1 MTNPWKTFAGLIM
14 ALLCGLLIAFA
25 LPLASVAQQPP
36 AESGSS
42 SVDADREA
50 DTLQKSSFWMD
61 QKLRLSKE
69 LLTGL
74 ATGDFHTIGKSAE
87 VMRGLN
93 RVEKFVRRGPEGY
106 RDYLRQFNMANQA
119 LVDAAAN
126 ENLEAATLA
135 FNQMTISCVN
145 CHKHLRAAE

>member
-1 MTNPWKTFAGLIM
+1 MKRTGTVA
-14 ALLCGLLIAFA
+14 ALWTLVTCVSLVVLVLSA
-25 LPLASVAQQPP
+25 ASVAQQPP
-36 AESGSS
+36 AESE
-42 SVDADREA
+42 VDLLDADVRAGDES
-50 DTLQKSSFWMD
+50 QQGSFWMD

-74 ATGDFHTIGKSAE
+74 ATGDFQTIGKSAE

-93 RVEKFVRRGPEGY
+93 RVEKFVRRGPQGY

-119 LVDAAAN
+119 LIDAAAS

-135 FNQMTISCVN
+135 FNQMTVSCVN
-145 CHKHLRAAE
+145 CHKHLRESE